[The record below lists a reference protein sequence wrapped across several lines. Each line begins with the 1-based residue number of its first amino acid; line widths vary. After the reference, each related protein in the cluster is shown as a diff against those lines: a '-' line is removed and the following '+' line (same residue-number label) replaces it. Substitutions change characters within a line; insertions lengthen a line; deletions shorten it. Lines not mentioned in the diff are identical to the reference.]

1 MANLGTAYIK
11 IAPDLTGVQSKISN
25 SINRAASSSETTKG
39 ISGIGAAVAGAVAG
53 VVSTVTSKAINMVT
67 DSIGA
72 GIKRVDIMNNF
83 PKVMSNMGISAEA
96 SSAVIKDLSKK
107 LQGLPTALD
116 TATSSVQRLTT
127 KTNDI
132 NKAKDIFL
140 ALNNAVIAGGAPME
154 IQSSA
159 MEQFS
164 QSFAKG
170 KPDMM
175 EWRTLVSAMP
185 AQLGQLAKAM
195 KFKSADELGEA
206 LRKGEVSMDDFANQ
220 LIKLNQTGG
229 KGFPSFA
236 DQAKN
241 AAGGIQTG
249 MTNMRTAITRGV
261 AKIIGSLGSANISE
275 AFSKIGGFFE
285 NVLLDKAADAIS
297 KVVGWLK
304 EHKDQIVDLSNKI
317 RDYLEP
323 KFIALYNT
331 INEKIMP
338 ILKDLWK
345 NVIEPLIPVIG
356 TTLVFAIGAVT
367 DAFNVVLGAIG
378 WVWQA
383 MKDGNPIIWLLV
395 GTFGSLAA
403 VMAFNAI
410 FDALTVGF
418 WTLRLITIPSV
429 MASLETLKIA
439 IATPVVMGAIGIGA
453 AIAALAL
460 VMQKA
465 QETQAQI
472 ERTKNAAA
480 NMEKSTQKAIDA
492 TLEAVK
498 NGKMTAEEGDRR
510 VTALR
515 ENMKQTVQS
524 SAWGEFV
531 KVWGSGD
538 LSQVF
543 KKIFN
548 KGYASGGFTGRGD
561 ANEVAGVVHRGEFV
575 VPKNF
580 VDQQTGLPKT
590 LGGGQIINQTNN
602 VYTEID
608 MNIINRNLIWEL
620 NRA

>member
-127 KTNDI
+127 KTNDV

-175 EWRTLVSAMP
+175 EWRSLVSAMP

-220 LIKLNQTGG
+220 LIKLNQTGE

-383 MKDGNPIIWLLV
+383 MKDGNPIILGLAGV
-395 GTFGSLAA
+395 FGTLAVA
-403 VMAFNAI
+403 MAFNAV
-410 FDALTVGF
+410 FNALTAGF
-418 WTLRLITIPSV
+418 NTLRLVTIPNL
-429 MASLETLKIA
+429 MATLGTLQAA
-439 IATPVVMGAIGIGA
+439 IATPLVFGAIIIGA
-453 AIAALAL
+453 AL
-460 VMQKA
+460 VAFATIRQKA
-465 QETQAQI
+465 EETKRVI
-472 ERTKNAAA
+472 ED
-480 NMEKSTQKAIDA
+480 TQRAIDKA
-492 TLEAVK
+492 SKSDDEVIRRLRDLSK
-498 NGKMTAEEGDRR
+498 NGTPEQRARAEN
-510 VTALR
+510 TLR
-515 ENMKQTVQS
+515 KLAET
-524 SAWGEFV
+524 
-531 KVWGSGD
+531 GS
-538 LSQVF
+538 F
-543 KKIFN
+543 
-548 KGYASGGFTGRGD
+548 AAGGFTGRGD

-580 VDQQTGLPKT
+580 VDQQTGLPK
-590 LGGGQIINQTNN
+590 LGSGQSIYQYNTINNN
-602 VYTEID
+602 VD
-608 MNIINRNLIWEL
+608 MTQALRSLA
-620 NRA
+620 RKMAY